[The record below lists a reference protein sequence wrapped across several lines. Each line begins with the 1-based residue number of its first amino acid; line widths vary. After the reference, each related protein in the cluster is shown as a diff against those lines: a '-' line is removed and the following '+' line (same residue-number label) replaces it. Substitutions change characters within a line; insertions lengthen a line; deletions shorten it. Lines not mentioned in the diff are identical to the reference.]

1 MASPQPNNT
10 QEDCDTF
17 NERCKQQIDE
27 ALEIAKT
34 LFTKMD
40 DDGIAHIVFMG
51 PFYVLGL
58 NAAIDYGYTRLDEI
72 CTQNTQID
80 CYVVDTRP
88 VDPEKPADGDH
99 VHPSP
104 EGYRQLAR
112 AIWDVIIDNNIPLA
126 TLYA

>member
-1 MASPQPNNT
+1 MVSTPNNIT
-10 QEDCDTF
+10 QEDCDAF
-17 NERCKQQIDE
+17 NDKCKKQIDD
-27 ALEIAKT
+27 ALEIAET
-34 LFTKMD
+34 LMNKMN

-58 NAAIDYGYTRLDEI
+58 NKAIDYGYNKLDEI
-72 CTQNTQID
+72 CAQNKNID

-104 EGYRQLAR
+104 EGYRQLAH
-112 AIWDVIIDNNIPLA
+112 AIWAVIVDNNIPLA
-126 TLYA
+126 SPYN